1 MALSRKLLIFF
12 CLTLFS
18 GVVYTAFASTTAH
31 VEGAHKI
38 RLAGTARYISKELD
52 NIPNNSIV
60 MIPDTRN
67 ASPSTLIFETHSIK
81 VFPGAV
87 FKIVGKILQPLSGR
101 FEFNTDVASGSLSIY
116 TERCNIGYRKGNFL
130 IEATP
135 DNGVFFALKNN
146 GDVWLKDSYRKVYE
160 MVSSQQIHIPVFGET
175 VVKNRLEGFWYDE
188 PAGFDDTG
196 DAGIEIGYGIAGTGT
211 TKSDDNK
218 SESEKDKSEASE
230 KELSED
236 SEDGDEEDVDYES
249 EDDDE
254 NEDIDSEEDDETID
268 SSDEDVNDDESES
281 KSTSSIAIYNENSE
295 EVRPVAEENA
305 TDSTVIKESASASIS
320 LEK

>member
-1 MALSRKLLIFF
+1 MALSRKLLIIF

-18 GVVYTAFASTTAH
+18 NVVSTAFASTTAH

-52 NIPNNSIV
+52 SIPNNSIV

-87 FKIVGKILQPLSGR
+87 FKIIGKILQPLSGR

-130 IEATP
+130 IESTP

-196 DAGIEIGYGIAGTGT
+196 DAGVEIGYGIAGTGT
-211 TKSDDNK
+211 TKYDANK
-218 SESEKDKSEASE
+218 SESEKDKSEDSE

-249 EDDDE
+249 EDDED
-254 NEDIDSEEDDETID
+254 EDIDSEEDDETIE
-268 SSDEDVNDDESES
+268 SSDESINADKSE
-281 KSTSSIAIYNENSE
+281 STSSIAIYNENSE
-295 EVRPVAEENA
+295 EVRPVAEDNA
-305 TDSTVIKESASASIS
+305 TDSVVIKESASDSIL